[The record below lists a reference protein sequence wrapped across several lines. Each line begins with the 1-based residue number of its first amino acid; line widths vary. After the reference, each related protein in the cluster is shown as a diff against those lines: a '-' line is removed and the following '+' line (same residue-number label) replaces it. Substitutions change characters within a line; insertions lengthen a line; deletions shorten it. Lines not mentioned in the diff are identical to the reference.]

1 MIHLLSGAAWIMAVL
16 ACHVSM
22 APPPYKIRD
31 GQQFFLSRDHA
42 LRGARFHGEALTST
56 FTGKRPR
63 IDAPAFTEKR

>member
-1 MIHLLSGAAWIMAVL
+1 MTPSPSPVSTLAAYTL
-16 ACHVSM
+16 
-22 APPPYKIRD
+22 
-31 GQQFFLSRDHA
+31 QFFLSRDHA